1 MKKFLLSLGL
11 SSIVAGG
18 LFADTLMMATTTS
31 TEDTGL
37 LDSLAPKFEKETG
50 NTLKWVSTGSGKA
63 LKMGENC
70 DVDVLLVH
78 SPASEKK
85 FVADGFG
92 VDRKEVMYNDF
103 VIIGPKNDPV
113 KISGMTTAD
122 AFKKIQDEKANFI
135 SRGDSSGT
143 HQKELNVWEKVSQ
156 KVPEKD
162 NWYIQSGQGMI
173 ATINMAAEKN
183 GYTLTDRGTWIKY
196 ESQKGDTNNM
206 KIVVENDKVLFNQYS
221 VITVNKD
228 RCPKVKTELA
238 KSFTNWM
245 VKDETQKIIGE
256 FKLMDKALFT
266 PNAKK

>member
-11 SSIVAGG
+11 SSIVASS
-18 LFADTLMMATTTS
+18 LIADTLMMATTTS

-50 NTLKWVSTGSGKA
+50 TTLKWVSTGSGKA

-85 FVADGFG
+85 FVEDGFG

-103 VIIGPKNDPV
+103 VIIGPKNDPIKV
-113 KISGMTTAD
+113 SGMTTAD
-122 AFKKIQDEKANFI
+122 AFKKIQNEKGNFI

-143 HQKELNVWEKVSQ
+143 HQKELNVWEKVNQ

-162 NWYIQSGQGMI
+162 TWYIQSGQGMI
-173 ATINMAAEKN
+173 ATINMAAEK
-183 GYTLTDRGTWIKY
+183 
-196 ESQKGDTNNM
+196 
-206 KIVVENDKVLFNQYS
+206 
-221 VITVNKD
+221 
-228 RCPKVKTELA
+228 
-238 KSFTNWM
+238 
-245 VKDETQKIIGE
+245 
-256 FKLMDKALFT
+256 MDIH
-266 PNAKK
+266 